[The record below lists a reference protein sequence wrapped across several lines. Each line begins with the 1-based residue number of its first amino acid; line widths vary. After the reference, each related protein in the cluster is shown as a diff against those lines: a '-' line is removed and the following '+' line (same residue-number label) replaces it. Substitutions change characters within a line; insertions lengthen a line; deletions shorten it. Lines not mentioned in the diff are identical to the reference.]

1 MYKND
6 IHFKDAHDICP
17 IQLED
22 YTVDQYLMLTP
33 LAIPIL
39 LVDF

>member
-6 IHFKDAHDICP
+6 IHFKDVHDIYP

-22 YTVDQYLMLTP
+22 YIVDQYLMLTP

-39 LVDF
+39 PIDF